1 MKEIMNERGTRGG
14 KMEVRKEERKEG
26 RKVEVGRRKERK
38 EGM

>member
-26 RKVEVGRRKERK
+26 RNVKRTEAKKE
-38 EGM
+38 E